1 VEKEGEKKANQPWV
15 FCHTRRGLIRL
26 VPTTTQPSIWKRLY
40 CLDLTGV
47 RYFTKS
53 LYCTFSMVVLCPL
66 LLGKKKRSW
75 CNFRAVLRQRGKS
88 LPFFI
93 LFFCVS
99 FLKEHCFKENCIMH
113 SSICTNGYFLS
124 YYIDIHARNA
134 AGETTLTVLLFV
146 LLSQSDTT

>member
-1 VEKEGEKKANQPWV
+1 MEKEGEKKANQPWV

-66 LLGKKKRSW
+66 LLEKKEV
-75 CNFRAVLRQRGKS
+75 AVQLSCSFETEGKS
-88 LPFFI
+88 LPF
-93 LFFCVS
+93 LFYFFP

-134 AGETTLTVLLFV
+134 AGETTFTVLLFV

>member
-15 FCHTRRGLIRL
+15 FCHIRRGLIRL

-66 LLGKKKRSW
+66 LLGKK
-75 CNFRAVLRQRGKS
+75 RGRGATFVQFWDRGEK
-88 LPFFI
+88 LAFFYFI
-93 LFFCVS
+93 FCVS